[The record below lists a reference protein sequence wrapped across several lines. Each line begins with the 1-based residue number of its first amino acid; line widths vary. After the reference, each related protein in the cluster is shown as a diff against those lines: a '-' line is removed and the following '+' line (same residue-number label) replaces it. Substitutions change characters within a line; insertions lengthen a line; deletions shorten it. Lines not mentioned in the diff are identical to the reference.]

1 MLGSRAMINA
11 VPDGREDETSF
22 AAGRLNTSAVS
33 APVGPVAGRGDPDD
47 GKGDVSIASK
57 LAELQ
62 KRRAGSTRLRA
73 MS

>member
-1 MLGSRAMINA
+1 VLGNNRAKISE
-11 VPDGREDETSF
+11 VGDSREDETSSSLP
-22 AAGRLNTSAVS
+22 RLNISGVP
-33 APVGPVAGRGDPDD
+33 APGEERGDHDD
-47 GKGDVSIASK
+47 GRGDVSIASK